1 VTYLNSEVSRYV
13 MRYMLTDV
21 TFIKSI
27 YDAATQEISSFIL
40 TTCRCWN
47 IANTGIH
54 YLPLVGLKR
63 VNIFR

>member
-1 VTYLNSEVSRYV
+1 ML
-13 MRYMLTDV
+13 YMLTDV
-21 TFIKSI
+21 TLITSI
-27 YDAATQEISSFIL
+27 SGTATQGIWSFTL

-47 IANTGIH
+47 IANTVIH